1 MSADDQGKKEDPIAV
16 GDSSM
21 EIVTDTNAP
30 GVLTIDDGQATDLAT
45 LPMGQDEVSERL
57 DSLHKTDM
65 KIAEMTETLS
75 NAIDMLIPRS
85 ELDINSFELKEGD
98 KGWEPG
104 IQQGLPSLK
113 SAFKVNSIEFLQSL
127 EEVSTTLR
135 KEIKRLNDFSR
146 DKVLPINTDTKAQW
160 TSLENY
166 DKIINQIKG
175 MLGAEGIEGAGGIK
189 EVKDE
194 EMKDA

>member
-21 EIVTDTNAP
+21 EIVTDTNTSGP
-30 GVLTIDDGQATDLAT
+30 LTIDDSHATDLAT

-57 DSLHKTDM
+57 ESLHKTDM

-75 NAIDMLIPRS
+75 NAIDLLIPRS

-98 KGWEPG
+98 KGYEPG

-175 MLGAEGIEGAGGIK
+175 MLGAEGAAEGIK
-189 EVKDE
+189 QEVKDE

>member
-1 MSADDQGKKEDPIAV
+1 MADEGIKEDPIAV
-16 GDSSM
+16 GDESM
-21 EIVTDTNAP
+21 EVVVETGSSGGP
-30 GVLTIDDGQATDLAT
+30 LTLDDSHATDLAT
-45 LPMGQDEVSERL
+45 LPMGQEEVSERL
-57 DSLHKTDM
+57 ESLHKTDM
-65 KIAEMTETLS
+65 KIADMTETLS
-75 NAIDMLIPRS
+75 NAIDLLIPRS

-166 DKIINQIKG
+166 DKIINQIRG
-175 MLGAEGIEGAGGIK
+175 MLGETE
-189 EVKDE
+189 DT
-194 EMKDA
+194 EMKDV

>member
-1 MSADDQGKKEDPIAV
+1 
-16 GDSSM
+16 M
-21 EIVTDTNAP
+21 EITTDTTPPKA
-30 GVLTIDDGQATDLAT
+30 LTIDNSHATDLAT

-57 DSLHKTDM
+57 ESLHKTDM

-75 NAIDMLIPRS
+75 NAIDLLIPRS

-98 KGWEPG
+98 KGWEAG

-113 SAFKVNSIEFLQSL
+113 SAFKVNSVEFLASL

-166 DKIINQIKG
+166 DKIVNQIKG
-175 MLGAEGIEGAGGIK
+175 MLEGETK
-189 EVKDE
+189 EKDE
-194 EMKDA
+194 EKEKKKDEEKKDAEMKDV

>member
-1 MSADDQGKKEDPIAV
+1 MSEVDGKQEEPITV
-16 GDSSM
+16 GDESM
-21 EIVTDTNAP
+21 EIVADDKP
-30 GVLTIDDGQATDLAT
+30 KGPLTLDDSHQTDLAT

-57 DSLHKTDM
+57 ESLHETDM
-65 KIAEMTETLS
+65 KIADMAETLS
-75 NAIDMLIPRS
+75 NAIDFLIPRS
-85 ELDINSFELKEGD
+85 ELDINSFQLKEGE
-98 KGWEPG
+98 KGWEAG

-113 SAFKVNSIEFLQSL
+113 SAFKVNSIEFLASL

-166 DKIINQIKG
+166 DKIIKQIQG
-175 MLGAEGIEGAGGIK
+175 MLKGENDE
-189 EVKDE
+189 KDGKDA
-194 EMKDA
+194 EMKDV